1 MNWQVVSAM
10 LLIYGILFIV
20 IENRN
25 AHRTPQLTDLGRLSY
40 KTAFIIGMFQLLS
53 LVPGTSRSG
62 ATILGG
68 ILIGT
73 SRYVATE
80 FSFFLAIPTMFGAS
94 LLKVYKYFHHGGVFT
109 GMQTTILL
117 TGMIVSFLVAYVAIR
132 FLLNYI
138 QHNNFKVFGWYR
150 IILSVIVITYFGF
163 LAR

>member
-40 KTAFIIGMFQLLS
+40 KTALIIGMFQLLS

-68 ILIGT
+68 DPNWNLTIRRNRVFL
-73 SRYVATE
+73 
-80 FSFFLAIPTMFGAS
+80 FLAIPTMFGAS